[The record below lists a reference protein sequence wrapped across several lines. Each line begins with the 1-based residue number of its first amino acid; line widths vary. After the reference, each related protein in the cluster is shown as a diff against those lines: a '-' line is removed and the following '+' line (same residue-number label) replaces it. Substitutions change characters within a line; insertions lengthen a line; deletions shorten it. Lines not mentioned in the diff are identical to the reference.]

1 MITQM
6 TKYSFVLLSE
16 QTQDFLKKLQD
27 LGMVDINRQ
36 EKPVDEHSK
45 ELTNQLVRINQTV
58 TRLKQVAK
66 EKDQKEKTKKKIVPF
81 EGDAPSLLEEATRLF
96 SEKEVLRNDIN
107 VLNEQIKQ
115 AEPWGIFTEE
125 DLEKIESMGFTLH
138 AYVQPVKRLNP
149 GLEEKYPLY
158 VVNRVDGQAYFI
170 VLEVPGETYD
180 FPGNE
185 ITFPSMSCDR
195 LKEKLQEK
203 ETRLSSCIT
212 RLEEL
217 SDHTALLTDY
227 AAGISSGL
235 DLYLAGVSA
244 KKEVEDHIDLL
255 TGFVP
260 TNKKKELED
269 FLNTESL
276 YYINAPAESED
287 NPPIKLK
294 NNWYTRLFEPIGD
307 LYMLP
312 RYDELDLTPYFAPF
326 YMLFFGFCLGDMGYG
341 LVFMILGLVGK
352 RFFPKMKRY
361 LNLVF
366 FLGLGS
372 VIMAAFPGI
381 IFGVKVADIIPS
393 VKENNTFL
401 FNFSDMK
408 MFWFAILFGLFQI
421 VFARILTG
429 IDSFIRKGWQHGMAP
444 FGWAILIVWCTIAY
458 ASMEVPSLALPK
470 SVSLTMV
477 IVSVGLILFFSKPEG
492 PVYKRLGKGLWAMYD
507 ITGVFGDMLSYI
519 RLFGLGTAGAI
530 LGMVFNSIAMSLSGV
545 PYVGWLLTIIMLL
558 FGHTLVLALNSL
570 GAFVHPMRLTF
581 VEFYKNAGFTGGGRG
596 YKPLTSLTNKKE
608 Q

>member
-1 MITQM
+1 MITRM

-27 LGMVDINRQ
+27 LGMVDINRR

-45 ELTNQLVRINQTV
+45 EMTNKLVQINQSV
-58 TRLKQVAK
+58 ARLKQVAK
-66 EKDQKEKTKKKIVPF
+66 EKTQKEAVPF
-81 EGDAPSLLEEATRLF
+81 EGDASSMLEETTQLF
-96 SEKEVLRNDIN
+96 LKREALRNDIN
-107 VLNEQIKQ
+107 VLSEQIKQ
-115 AEPWGIFTEE
+115 AEPWGTFTQE
-125 DLEKIESMGFTLH
+125 DMDKLRDMGFTIH
-138 AYVQPVKRLNP
+138 AYVQPAKRLNP
-149 GLEEKYPLY
+149 GLEQKYPLY
-158 VVNRVDGQAYFI
+158 VVNRLDGQAYFI
-170 VLEVPGETYD
+170 VLEVEGETYD

-185 ITFPSMSCDR
+185 VTFPAESYDK
-195 LKEKLQEK
+195 LQEKLQEK
-203 ETRLSSCIT
+203 EAALESCIS
-212 RLEEL
+212 RLEAL
-217 SDHTALLTDY
+217 SDYTGILETYALE
-227 AAGISSGL
+227 ISSQL
-235 DLYLAGVSA
+235 DLYLANASA
-244 KKEVEDHIDLL
+244 RKEVEDHVDLL

-260 TNKKKELED
+260 FVKTKELEA
-269 FLNTESL
+269 FLNKESL
-276 YYINAPAESED
+276 YYISAPAESED

-294 NNWYTRLFEPIGD
+294 NNWYTRLFEPIGNM
-307 LYMLP
+307 YMLP

-341 LVFMILGLVGK
+341 LVFMIAALLGK
-352 RFFPKMKRY
+352 RFLPKMRGY
-361 LNLVF
+361 MNLVF

-372 VIMAAFPGI
+372 FIMAAFPGVF
-381 IFGVKVADIIPS
+381 FGVKIADVIPS
-393 VKENNTFL
+393 LKGSNTFL

-421 VFARILTG
+421 VFARILKG

-477 IVSVGLILFFSKPEG
+477 ILSVALILFFSKPEG
-492 PVYKRLGKGLWAMYD
+492 PIYKRLGKGLWAMYD

-530 LGMVFNSIAMSLSGV
+530 LGMVINSIAMSLSGI

-558 FGHTLVLALNSL
+558 FGHTLVLGLNAL

-581 VEFYKNAGFTGGGRG
+581 VEFFKNAGFTGGGREF
-596 YKPLTSLTNKKE
+596 KPLTSVSNKKE

>member
-1 MITQM
+1 M

-16 QTQDFLKKLQD
+16 QTQEFLQKLQD

-45 ELTNQLVRINQTV
+45 EITNQLVRINQTV

-66 EKDQKEKTKKKIVPF
+66 EKIQKEVVPF
-81 EGDAPSLLEEATRLF
+81 EGDASTLLDETTRLF
-96 SEKEVLRNDIN
+96 SQKEALHNDIN

-115 AEPWGIFTEE
+115 AEPWGSFTQE
-125 DLEKIESMGFTLH
+125 DLDRLRDMGFTIH

-149 GLEEKYPLY
+149 SLEKDYPLY
-158 VVNRVDGQAYFI
+158 VVNRADGQAYFI
-170 VLEVPGETYD
+170 VLEVEGETYD

-185 ITFPSMSCDR
+185 ITFPSVSYD
-195 LKEKLQEK
+195 KLQERLREK
-203 ETRLSSCIT
+203 EAALASCIS
-212 RLEEL
+212 RLEAL
-217 SDHTALLTDY
+217 SDHTDLLKDH
-227 AAGISSGL
+227 AAVISSHL
-235 DLYLAGVSA
+235 DLYLANASA
-244 KKEVEDHIDLL
+244 RKEVEDHVDLL

-260 TNKKKELED
+260 SEKTKELEA
-269 FLNTESL
+269 FLNSESL

-341 LVFMILGLVGK
+341 LVFMILGLLGK
-352 RFFPKMKRY
+352 RFLPKMKGY
-361 LNLVF
+361 LNLIF

-372 VIMAAFPGI
+372 FVMAAFPGI
-381 IFGVKVADIIPS
+381 FFGVKVADIIPS
-393 VKENNTFL
+393 VRENNTFL

-458 ASMEVPSLALPK
+458 ASMEVPSMALPK
-470 SVSLTMV
+470 TVSLTMI
-477 IVSVGLILFFSKPEG
+477 IVSVALILFFSKPEG
-492 PVYKRLGKGLWAMYD
+492 PIYKRLGKGLWAMYD

-596 YKPLTSLTNKKE
+596 YIPLRSISNNKE

>member
-1 MITQM
+1 MITRM

-16 QTQDFLKKLQD
+16 QTQEFLQKLQD

-45 ELTNQLVRINQTV
+45 EITNQLVRINQTV

-66 EKDQKEKTKKKIVPF
+66 EKIQKEVVPF
-81 EGDAPSLLEEATRLF
+81 EGDASTLLDETTRLF
-96 SEKEVLRNDIN
+96 SQKEALHNDIN

-115 AEPWGIFTEE
+115 AEPWGSFTQE
-125 DLEKIESMGFTLH
+125 DLDRLRDMGFTIH

-149 GLEEKYPLY
+149 SLEKDYPLY
-158 VVNRVDGQAYFI
+158 VVNRADGQAYFI
-170 VLEVPGETYD
+170 VLEVEGETYD

-185 ITFPSMSCDR
+185 ITFPSVSYD
-195 LKEKLQEK
+195 KLQERLREK
-203 ETRLSSCIT
+203 EAALASCIS
-212 RLEEL
+212 RLEAL
-217 SDHTALLTDY
+217 SDHTDLLKDH
-227 AAGISSGL
+227 AAVISSHL
-235 DLYLAGVSA
+235 DLYLANASA
-244 KKEVEDHIDLL
+244 RKEVEDHVDLL

-260 TNKKKELED
+260 SEKTKELEA
-269 FLNTESL
+269 FLNSESL

-341 LVFMILGLVGK
+341 LVFMILGLLGK
-352 RFFPKMKRY
+352 RFLPKMKGY
-361 LNLVF
+361 LNLIF

-372 VIMAAFPGI
+372 FVMAAFPGI
-381 IFGVKVADIIPS
+381 FFGVKVADIIPS
-393 VKENNTFL
+393 VRENNTFL

-470 SVSLTMV
+470 TVSLTMI
-477 IVSVGLILFFSKPEG
+477 IVSVALILFFSKPEG
-492 PVYKRLGKGLWAMYD
+492 PIYKRLGKGLWAMYD

-596 YKPLTSLTNKKE
+596 YKPLRSISNNKE

>member
-1 MITQM
+1 MITRM

-16 QTQDFLKKLQD
+16 QTQDFLTKLQD
-27 LGMVDINRQ
+27 LGMVDINRR

-45 ELTNQLVRINQTV
+45 EMTNQLVRINQTV
-58 TRLKQVAK
+58 ARLKQVAK
-66 EKDQKEKTKKKIVPF
+66 EKTQKEVLPF
-81 EGDAPSLLEEATRLF
+81 EGDGSSLLDEATRLF
-96 SEKEVLRNDIN
+96 ADKETLRNEIN
-107 VLNEQIKQ
+107 VLKEHIDQ
-115 AEPWGIFTEE
+115 AEPWGSFTQE
-125 DLEKIESMGFTLH
+125 DLDKLRNMGLTIH
-138 AYVQPVKRLNP
+138 AYVQPVKKITAA
-149 GLEEKYPLY
+149 LEEKFPLY
-158 VVNRVDGQAYFI
+158 IVNRVDGQGYFI
-170 VLEVPGETYD
+170 VLEVEGESYD

-185 ITFPSMSCDR
+185 VSFPSVSYDK
-195 LKEKLQEK
+195 LKERLQEK
-203 ETRLSSCIT
+203 ETALASTVS
-212 RLEEL
+212 RLEAL
-217 SDHTALLTDY
+217 SDHTGLLKNH
-227 AAGISSGL
+227 AAEISSHL
-235 DLYLAGVSA
+235 DLYLANASA
-244 KKEVEDHIDLL
+244 QKEVEDHIDLL

-260 TNKKKELED
+260 TEKTKELED
-269 FLNTESL
+269 FLNKESL
-276 YYINAPAESED
+276 YYISAAAESED

-352 RFFPKMKRY
+352 RFLPKMKGY

-372 VIMAAFPGI
+372 FIMAAFPGV

-393 VKENNTFL
+393 VRENNTFL

-470 SVSLTMV
+470 SVSLSMV
-477 IVSVGLILFFSKPEG
+477 IVSVSLILFFSKPEG
-492 PVYKRLGKGLWAMYD
+492 PIYKRLGKGLWAMYD

-545 PYVGWLLTIIMLL
+545 PYVGWLLTVIMLL

-596 YKPLTSLTNKKE
+596 YKPLTSVSNNKE

>member
-1 MITQM
+1 L
-6 TKYSFVLLSE
+6 FA
-16 QTQDFLKKLQD
+16 D
-27 LGMVDINRQ
+27 
-36 EKPVDEHSK
+36 K
-45 ELTNQLVRINQTV
+45 ET
-58 TRLKQVAK
+58 
-66 EKDQKEKTKKKIVPF
+66 
-81 EGDAPSLLEEATRLF
+81 
-96 SEKEVLRNDIN
+96 LRNEIN
-107 VLNEQIKQ
+107 VLKEHIDQ
-115 AEPWGIFTEE
+115 AEPWGSFTQE
-125 DLEKIESMGFTLH
+125 DLDKLRNMGLTIH
-138 AYVQPVKRLNP
+138 AYVQPVKKITAA
-149 GLEEKYPLY
+149 LEEKFPLY
-158 VVNRVDGQAYFI
+158 IVNRVDGQAYFI
-170 VLEVPGETYD
+170 VLEVEGESYD

-185 ITFPSMSCDR
+185 VSFPSVSYDK
-195 LKEKLQEK
+195 LKERLQEK
-203 ETRLSSCIT
+203 ETALASTVS
-212 RLEEL
+212 RLEAL
-217 SDHTALLTDY
+217 SDHTGLLKNH
-227 AAGISSGL
+227 AAEISSHL
-235 DLYLAGVSA
+235 DLYLANASA
-244 KKEVEDHIDLL
+244 QKEVEDHIDLL

-260 TNKKKELED
+260 TEKTKELED
-269 FLNTESL
+269 FLNKESL
-276 YYINAPAESED
+276 YYISAAAESED

-352 RFFPKMKRY
+352 RFLPKMKGY

-372 VIMAAFPGI
+372 FIMAAFPGV

-393 VKENNTFL
+393 VRENNTFL

-470 SVSLTMV
+470 SVSLSMV
-477 IVSVGLILFFSKPEG
+477 IVSVSLILFFSKPEG
-492 PVYKRLGKGLWAMYD
+492 PIYKRLGKGLWAMYD

-545 PYVGWLLTIIMLL
+545 PYVGWLLTVIMLL

-596 YKPLTSLTNKKE
+596 YKPLTSVSNNKE
-608 Q
+608 R

>member
-1 MITQM
+1 VPT
-6 TKYSFVLLSE
+6 
-16 QTQDFLKKLQD
+16 
-27 LGMVDINRQ
+27 
-36 EKPVDEHSK
+36 
-45 ELTNQLVRINQTV
+45 
-58 TRLKQVAK
+58 
-66 EKDQKEKTKKKIVPF
+66 EKT
-81 EGDAPSLLEEATRLF
+81 
-96 SEKEVLRNDIN
+96 
-107 VLNEQIKQ
+107 
-115 AEPWGIFTEE
+115 
-125 DLEKIESMGFTLH
+125 
-138 AYVQPVKRLNP
+138 
-149 GLEEKYPLY
+149 
-158 VVNRVDGQAYFI
+158 
-170 VLEVPGETYD
+170 
-180 FPGNE
+180 
-185 ITFPSMSCDR
+185 
-195 LKEKLQEK
+195 
-203 ETRLSSCIT
+203 
-212 RLEEL
+212 
-217 SDHTALLTDY
+217 
-227 AAGISSGL
+227 
-235 DLYLAGVSA
+235 
-244 KKEVEDHIDLL
+244 
-255 TGFVP
+255 
-260 TNKKKELED
+260 KELED
-269 FLNTESL
+269 FLNKESL
-276 YYINAPAESED
+276 YYISAAAESED

-352 RFFPKMKRY
+352 RFLPKMKGY

-372 VIMAAFPGI
+372 FIMAAFPGV

-393 VKENNTFL
+393 VRENNTFL

-470 SVSLTMV
+470 SVSLSMV
-477 IVSVGLILFFSKPEG
+477 IVSVSLILFFSKPEG
-492 PVYKRLGKGLWAMYD
+492 PIYKRLGKGLWAMYD

-545 PYVGWLLTIIMLL
+545 PYVGWLLTVIMLL

-596 YKPLTSLTNKKE
+596 YKPLTSVSNNKE
-608 Q
+608 R

>member
-1 MITQM
+1 M

-16 QTQDFLKKLQD
+16 QTKDFLQKLQD

-36 EKPVDEHSK
+36 EKAVDEHSK
-45 ELTNQLVRINQTV
+45 EMTNQLVRITQTV
-58 TRLKQVAK
+58 GRLKQVAK
-66 EKDQKEKTKKKIVPF
+66 EKAQKEVLPF
-81 EGDAPSLLEEATRLF
+81 EGDGSSLLDEATRLF
-96 SEKEVLRNDIN
+96 TEKETLRNEIN
-107 VLNEQIKQ
+107 VLKEHIDQ
-115 AEPWGIFTEE
+115 AEPWGSFTQE
-125 DLEKIESMGFTLH
+125 DLDKLRNMGLTIH
-138 AYVQPVKRLNP
+138 AYVQPVKKITAA
-149 GLEEKYPLY
+149 LEEKFPLHI
-158 VVNRVDGQAYFI
+158 VNRVDGQAYFI
-170 VLEVPGETYD
+170 VLEVEGESYD

-185 ITFPSMSCDR
+185 VSFPSVSYDKLQER
-195 LKEKLQEK
+195 LQEK
-203 ETRLSSCIT
+203 ETAFASTVS
-212 RLEEL
+212 RLEAL
-217 SDHTALLTDY
+217 SDHTGLLKNH
-227 AAGISSGL
+227 AAEISTHL
-235 DLYLAGVSA
+235 DLYLANA
-244 KKEVEDHIDLL
+244 AARKEVEDHIDLL

-260 TNKKKELED
+260 TEKTKELEA
-269 FLNTESL
+269 FLNSQSL
-276 YYINAPAESED
+276 YYISAPAESED

-341 LVFMILGLVGK
+341 VVFMILGLLGK
-352 RFFPKMKRY
+352 RFLPKMKGY
-361 LNLVF
+361 LNLIF

-372 VIMAAFPGI
+372 FVMAAFPGVV
-381 IFGVKVADIIPS
+381 FGVKIADVIPA
-393 VKENNTFL
+393 VRENNTFL

-470 SVSLTMV
+470 PVSLTMI
-477 IVSVGLILFFSKPEG
+477 IVSVALILFFSKPEG

-545 PYVGWLLTIIMLL
+545 PYVGWLLTVIMLL

-570 GAFVHPMRLTF
+570 GAFVHPLRLTF

>member
-66 EKDQKEKTKKKIVPF
+66 EKAQEEVVPF
-81 EGDAPSLLEEATRLF
+81 EGDAPSLLEAATRLF
-96 SEKEVLRNDIN
+96 SEREALRNDIN
-107 VLNEQIKQ
+107 VLKEHINQ
-115 AEPWGIFTEE
+115 AEPWGSFTQE
-125 DLEKIESMGFTLH
+125 DLDKLRDMGFTIH
-138 AYVQPVKRLNP
+138 AYVQPVKKLNP
-149 GLEEKYPLY
+149 ALEEKYPLY

-170 VLEVPGETYD
+170 VLEAEGETYD

-185 ITFPSMSCDR
+185 ITFPSVSYD
-195 LKEKLQEK
+195 KLQEK
-203 ETRLSSCIT
+203 LREKEAALAACIS
-212 RLEEL
+212 RLEAL
-217 SDHTALLTDY
+217 SDHTDLLKDH
-227 AAGISSGL
+227 AAVISSRL
-235 DLYLAGVSA
+235 DLYLANASA
-244 KKEVEDHIDLL
+244 RKEVEDHVDLL

-260 TNKKKELED
+260 SEKTKDLEA
-269 FLNTESL
+269 FLKNESL
-276 YYINAPAESED
+276 YYLSAPAEGED

-294 NNWYTRLFEPIGD
+294 NNWYTRLFEPIGNM
-307 LYMLP
+307 YMLP

-341 LVFMILGLVGK
+341 LIFMLVALLGK
-352 RFFPKMKRY
+352 RFLPKMKGY
-361 LNLVF
+361 MNLVF

-372 VIMAAFPGI
+372 FVMAAFPGVF
-381 IFGVKVADIIPS
+381 FGVKIVDIIPS
-393 VKENNTFL
+393 LKESNTFM

-470 SVSLTMV
+470 SVSLTMI
-477 IVSVGLILFFSKPEG
+477 IVSVALILFFSKPEG
-492 PVYKRLGKGLWAMYD
+492 PIYKRLGKGLWAMYD

-530 LGMVFNSIAMSLSGV
+530 LGMVINSIAISLSGV

-558 FGHTLVLALNSL
+558 FGHTLVLGLNAL

-581 VEFYKNAGFTGGGRG
+581 VEFFKNAGFTGGGRE
-596 YKPLTSLTNKKE
+596 YKPLTSVSNKKE
-608 Q
+608 K

>member
-1 MITQM
+1 M

-16 QTQDFLKKLQD
+16 QTQEFLQKLQD

-45 ELTNQLVRINQTV
+45 EITNQLVRINQTV

-66 EKDQKEKTKKKIVPF
+66 EKIQKEVVPF
-81 EGDAPSLLEEATRLF
+81 EGDASTLLDETTRLF
-96 SEKEVLRNDIN
+96 SQKEALHNDIN

-115 AEPWGIFTEE
+115 AEPWGSFTQE
-125 DLEKIESMGFTLH
+125 DLDRLRDMGFTIH

-149 GLEEKYPLY
+149 SLEKDYPLY
-158 VVNRVDGQAYFI
+158 VVNRADGQAYFI
-170 VLEVPGETYD
+170 VLEVEGETYD

-185 ITFPSMSCDR
+185 ITFPSVSYD
-195 LKEKLQEK
+195 KLQERLREK
-203 ETRLSSCIT
+203 EAALASCIS
-212 RLEEL
+212 RLEAL
-217 SDHTALLTDY
+217 SDHTDLLKDH
-227 AAGISSGL
+227 AAVISSHL
-235 DLYLAGVSA
+235 DLYLANASA
-244 KKEVEDHIDLL
+244 RKEVEDHVDLL

-260 TNKKKELED
+260 SEKTKELEA
-269 FLNTESL
+269 FLNSESL

-341 LVFMILGLVGK
+341 LVFMILGLLGK
-352 RFFPKMKRY
+352 RFLPKMKGY
-361 LNLVF
+361 LNLIF

-372 VIMAAFPGI
+372 FVMAAFPGI
-381 IFGVKVADIIPS
+381 FFGVKVADIIPS
-393 VKENNTFL
+393 VRENNTFL

-458 ASMEVPSLALPK
+458 ASMEVPSMALPK
-470 SVSLTMV
+470 TVSLTMI
-477 IVSVGLILFFSKPEG
+477 IVSVALILFFSKPEG
-492 PVYKRLGKGLWAMYD
+492 PIYKRLGKGLWAMYD

-596 YKPLTSLTNKKE
+596 YKPLRSISNNKE

>member
-1 MITQM
+1 MITRM

-16 QTQDFLKKLQD
+16 QTQDFLTKLQD
-27 LGMVDINRQ
+27 LGMVDINRR

-45 ELTNQLVRINQTV
+45 EMTNQLVRINQTV
-58 TRLKQVAK
+58 ARLNQVAK
-66 EKDQKEKTKKKIVPF
+66 EKTQKEVVPF
-81 EGDAPSLLEEATRLF
+81 KGNASSLLEEATRLF
-96 SEKEVLRNDIN
+96 ADKETLRNEIN
-107 VLNEQIKQ
+107 VLKEHIDQ
-115 AEPWGIFTEE
+115 AEPWGSFTQE
-125 DLEKIESMGFTLH
+125 DLDKLRNMGLTIH
-138 AYVQPVKRLNP
+138 AYVQPVKKITAA
-149 GLEEKYPLY
+149 LEEKFPLY
-158 VVNRVDGQAYFI
+158 IVNRVDGQAYFI
-170 VLEVPGETYD
+170 VLEVEGESYD

-185 ITFPSMSCDR
+185 VSFPSVSYDK
-195 LKEKLQEK
+195 LKERLQEK
-203 ETRLSSCIT
+203 ETALASTVS
-212 RLEEL
+212 RLEAL
-217 SDHTALLTDY
+217 SDHTGLLKNH
-227 AAGISSGL
+227 AAEISSHL
-235 DLYLAGVSA
+235 DLYLANASA
-244 KKEVEDHIDLL
+244 QKEVEDHIDLL

-260 TNKKKELED
+260 TEKTKELED
-269 FLNTESL
+269 FLNKESL
-276 YYINAPAESED
+276 YYISAAAESED

-352 RFFPKMKRY
+352 RFLPKMKGY

-372 VIMAAFPGI
+372 FIMAAFPGV

-393 VKENNTFL
+393 VRENNTFL

-470 SVSLTMV
+470 SVSLSMV
-477 IVSVGLILFFSKPEG
+477 IVSVSLILFFSKPEG
-492 PVYKRLGKGLWAMYD
+492 PIYKRLGKGLWAMYD

-545 PYVGWLLTIIMLL
+545 PYVGWLLTVIMLL

-596 YKPLTSLTNKKE
+596 YKPLTSVSNNKE